1 MAQSTQVQGRNLP
14 FSRVAIA
21 HPVKGQPV
29 RLVVQVPVNISF
41 GTNVKIQTGDA
52 DTGIAVSFV
61 RCTPNGCFADFD
73 IKDDVL
79 KKFRAATP
87 DVLAKLKFVLASLR
101 RLKLF
106 QTLRP
111 PGETAPMELPNII
124 PRKNKDDGY
133 RNGEQRHLCSHVVGQ
148 TVARMLAGH
157 CHRISPQAFSA
168 RAESRDRTSEGPDYP
183 SFRVPGSANDQTLV

>member
-29 RLVVQVPVNISF
+29 RLEVQVPVNISF

-52 DTGIAVSFV
+52 DAGIAASFA

-79 KKFRAATP
+79 KKFRAATGAGSF
-87 DVLAKLKFVLASLR
+87 L
-101 RLKLF
+101 
-106 QTLRP
+106 
-111 PGETAPMELPNII
+111 LPT
-124 PRKNKDDGY
+124 PAAM
-133 RNGEQRHLCSHVVGQ
+133 
-148 TVARMLAGH
+148 T
-157 CHRISPQAFSA
+157 
-168 RAESRDRTSEGPDYP
+168 
-183 SFRVPGSANDQTLV
+183 